1 MSDEKTK
8 QPNIVAIMS
17 DDVGIWNIGAYHRGM
32 MVRGPVNSP
41 PEAGSIRHPRPVE
54 TATPGRRHRAV
65 RRGKLPLTNNFIW
78 KEEKS
83 SIRIFLL

>member
-1 MSDEKTK
+1 
-8 QPNIVAIMS
+8 
-17 DDVGIWNIGAYHRGM
+17 
-32 MVRGPVNSP
+32 VNSP

>member
-1 MSDEKTK
+1 VKH
-8 QPNIVAIMS
+8 QAGCGP
-17 DDVGIWNIGAYHRGM
+17 
-32 MVRGPVNSP
+32 VRGPVNSP
-41 PEAGSIRHPRPVE
+41 FEAGSIRHLRPVE

>member
-1 MSDEKTK
+1 MLRTSAATPTAKEWFL
-8 QPNIVAIMS
+8 IALL
-17 DDVGIWNIGAYHRGM
+17 
-32 MVRGPVNSP
+32 RGPVNSP